1 MNLLWDNFLKAK
13 TITKIALVNL
23 RRIEPNYKYGLLTSL
38 LLIIGFGAIKAL
50 NFENEIYIYPLL
62 YFLFLTAGIY
72 YTLWKLSPTGKSN
85 SIDYFAGLE
94 SGLFTTAVAVILYSM
109 AISFYFAFNQE
120 HALTLHQ
127 NSLLTFFNSPFNA
140 GLSLLFQGLAYGS
153 IVTFC
158 LMQYFKKN

>member
-13 TITKIALVNL
+13 TIAKIALVNL
-23 RRIEPNYKYGLLTSL
+23 SRIEPNYRYGLLTSF

-62 YFLFLTAGIY
+62 YFLFLTAGVY
-72 YTLWKLSPTGKSN
+72 YTLWKLSSNGKSN
-85 SIDYFAGLE
+85 SIDYFEGIE
-94 SGLFTTAVAVILYSM
+94 SGLFTTAVAVILYSTV
-109 AISFYFAFNQE
+109 ISFYFAFNRE
-120 HALTLHQ
+120 YVLTLHQ
-127 NSLLTFFNSPFNA
+127 NSLFTFFSNPFNA